1 MPLSSNTSNKLPLPY
16 QISYEPTTD
25 LSPKKE
31 NLFYTLREQA
41 IKGKRGIIEKLIKS
55 IAKYP
60 NEPSLKNYLL
70 LVYKGKGKIAE
81 AEKVAAKMSTQHPDY
96 LFGKLALA
104 ELYIEQGEYEKVP
117 EILGEQLELQ
127 LLYPGTEV
135 FHISEVT
142 SFYSVVMMYFIGLK
156 EWRKAEDRLDLIR
169 EVEPEYQNIE
179 TLERTL
185 HTKIMASTLASMA
198 EVKAQT
204 ISVESFPVKIYPSSD
219 KAPVLQH
226 EILRIF
232 YQKETNNFPTEV
244 MEQILELLRETLIQ
258 DLEVILKDCIIRYD
272 WFRKNYSP
280 FNFAEQEFSVHA
292 LYFLGA
298 LKAKESLPLVLD
310 LLKQGEDFLTYWYS
324 DALERILL
332 EPLYM
337 IGESQLEELKAF
349 VLTPN
354 VYFSARLLAS
364 KVVAQIVFHQPE
376 RKEEAVAWFREVLQY
391 HLDHPDNTGIIDTDF
406 LNWTVDKVIKINAVS
421 LEGII
426 KQLWDR
432 GWILKG
438 ILGDFEEILED
449 LNEPIQSYHK
459 IPMPRGIAEFYS
471 GENWSRKEEKVY
483 TEEEQAEMEKML
495 SRTTNNPLFKM
506 LAKSLDIDNG
516 TPQQVE
522 PPIFDQYTANAP
534 EKIISRF
541 TPTKKVGRNES
552 CPCGSGKKYKKC
564 CL

>member
-1 MPLSSNTSNKLPLPY
+1 VSPNKKLTLTY

-25 LSPKKE
+25 LGPEKTD
-31 NLFYTLREQA
+31 LFYTLRAQA
-41 IKGKRGIIEKLIKS
+41 KKGKRGIIEKLIKN

-60 NEPSLKNYLL
+60 NEPSLKNYLFL
-70 LVYKGKGKIAE
+70 AYKDKGKIAE

-104 ELYIEQGEYEKVP
+104 ELYIERGEYEKVP
-117 EILGEQLELQ
+117 EILGEHLELQ
-127 LLYPGTEV
+127 LLYPDTEV

-142 SFYSVVMMYFIGLK
+142 SFYSVVMMYFIELK
-156 EWRKAEDRLDLIR
+156 EWGKAEDRLDLIR

-185 HTKIMASTLASMA
+185 HAKMLASTLARMK
-198 EVKAQT
+198 EEKAQT

-226 EILRIF
+226 EILRVF

-244 MEQILELLRETLIQ
+244 MEQILELPRETLIQ
-258 DLEVILKDCIIRYD
+258 DLELILKDAIVRYD

-280 FNFAEQEFSVHA
+280 FNLAEQGFPVHA

-298 LKAKESLPLVLD
+298 LKAKESLPVVLD

-324 DALERILL
+324 NALERILL

-337 IGESQLEELKAF
+337 IGESQLGQLKDF

-354 VYFSARLLAS
+354 VYFSARLMAS
-364 KVVAQIVFHQPE
+364 KIVAQIVFHQPE
-376 RKEEAVAWFREVLQY
+376 RKEEVVTWFREVLQY
-391 HLDHPDNTGIIDTDF
+391 HLDHPDNAGIIDTNF
-406 LNWTVDKVIKINAVS
+406 LSWTVGRVTKINAVS

-426 KQLWDR
+426 RQLWDR
-432 GWILKG
+432 GWIPKG
-438 ILGDFEEILED
+438 ILGDLDVILEA
-449 LNEPIQSYHK
+449 LNQPIKSYHK
-459 IPMPRGIAEFYS
+459 IPMPHGIAEFYS
-471 GENWSRKEEKVY
+471 GENWSRKEKKVY
-483 TEEEQAEMEKML
+483 TEEEQAETEKML
-495 SRTTNNPLFKM
+495 SRAKNNPLLKM
-506 LAKSLDIDNG
+506 LAKSFDIDNG
-516 TPQQVE
+516 ALHQGE
-522 PPIFDQYTANAP
+522 PPIFDQYTANPP
-534 EKIISRF
+534 EKIIPRF
-541 TPTKKVGRNES
+541 TSTKKVGRNEP